1 MRDQCEG
8 GSPSALC
15 PERTAL
21 APVVAAQ
28 RSCMGCGQSPS
39 RLLGERLRTHSS
51 R

>member
-1 MRDQCEG
+1 MHDQCEG

-15 PERTAL
+15 PERAAL
-21 APVVAAQ
+21 TPMVAAQ
-28 RSCMGCGQSPS
+28 RSRMGCRQSPS